1 MRRAKGWTAVVGVA
15 AALIAGFAGSAAAVR
30 LSDYPGAPGERAAV
44 AAATT
49 AIGQPPADR
58 PGPVIVCDYWCP
70 EYDGDG
76 VVSYDAP
83 ADRTDVVTVTY
94 DLPRTRAGDVER
106 AARQRLAAAGWRDTG
121 DDRYARDGLTVD
133 LQITDEAGGT
143 RATIVAAK
151 AFSVPA
157 LTAAL
162 AGLLAGAVLGGLVA
176 AAAVRRHRR
185 HGPVLR
191 AVTATVTSLVVA
203 TTLTYAL
210 HVGMLA
216 FHLSAQGAWKA
227 RDVQLAEFVLTVLP
241 SVSVAVAT
249 AVLAVLA
256 LLALPVR
263 RPALP

>member
-94 DLPRTRAGDVER
+94 DLPQTYAAAVE
-106 AARQRLAAAGWRDTG
+106 ATARQRLAAAGWRAAA
-121 DDRYARDGLTVD
+121 DDRLTRDGLTLD
-133 LQITDEAGGT
+133 LQIADTAGGV
-143 RATIVAAK
+143 RATVVAAK
-151 AFSVPA
+151 AFSA
-157 LTAAL
+157 AAL
-162 AGLLAGAVLGGLVA
+162 ALAVAGFLAGALLGGLIAVA
-176 AAAVRRHRR
+176 AIRRHRR

-191 AVTATVTSLVVA
+191 AVTATVAVAVA
-203 TTLTYAL
+203 TITLMSAAQL
-210 HVGMLA
+210 AMLA
-216 FHLSAQGAWKA
+216 YHLSAEGAWQA
-227 RDVQLAEFVLTVLP
+227 RDVQLA
-241 SVSVAVAT
+241 SSC
-249 AVLAVLA
+249 
-256 LLALPVR
+256 
-263 RPALP
+263 